1 MDRSLLASDS
11 FVGVLRRYATLLLAG
26 SVLSCAATPAPVV
39 INVEATPDYHGGL
52 HVTTC
57 AAGTVSN
64 IADGSGNVSV
74 ADCPTGNQQVD
85 LAVKQGD
92 KIYKIPSNQLSV
104 SRTGDHIAVSIDA
117 RLP

>member
-1 MDRSLLASDS
+1 MGCSLLGSES
-11 FVGVLRRYATLLLAG
+11 FAVVIRRYATLLLAG

-39 INVEATPDYHGGL
+39 INIQAVENYHGGL

-74 ADCPTGNQQVD
+74 ADCPTGSQQVE

-92 KIYKIPSNQLSV
+92 KTYKIPSNLLSV

-117 RLP
+117 HLP